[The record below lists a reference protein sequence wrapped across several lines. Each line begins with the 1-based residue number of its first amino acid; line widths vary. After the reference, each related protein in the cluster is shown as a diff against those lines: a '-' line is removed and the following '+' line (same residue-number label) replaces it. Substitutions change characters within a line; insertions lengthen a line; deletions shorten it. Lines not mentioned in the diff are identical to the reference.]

1 MAVAN
6 DSSPT
11 LKLEGLRLYAPSRKY
26 AVVSLPAAL
35 EGGSVCLETNGVVSD
50 AMGYGLWLRWLNI
63 SRNRKSQM
71 KRGQLRFIIE
81 GKKCHIVYQYIE

>member
-11 LKLEGLRLYAPSRKY
+11 LKLEGIRLCAPSRKY

-50 AMGYGLWLRWLNI
+50 AMGYG
-63 SRNRKSQM
+63 
-71 KRGQLRFIIE
+71 
-81 GKKCHIVYQYIE
+81 